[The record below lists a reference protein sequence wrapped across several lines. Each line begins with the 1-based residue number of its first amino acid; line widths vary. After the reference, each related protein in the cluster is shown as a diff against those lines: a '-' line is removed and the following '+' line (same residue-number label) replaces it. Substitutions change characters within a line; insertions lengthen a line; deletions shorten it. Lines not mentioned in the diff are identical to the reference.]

1 MGYETEFRGYL
12 KLSKPLTD
20 EQQRWFNDWSDIR
33 KQHYDSEK
41 LSNYYNGV
49 GSLDGEYGIN
59 GEFFGYIPTEVREL
73 YEEIKGWKI
82 MMEWRNG
89 KNPLMFPIEGKQND
103 PPSNQP
109 SLWCEWKIDGNILHF
124 RDDGGSRKFGYYL
137 EWLEYIRI
145 NILSK
150 WGIQF
155 EEGYSIDW
163 RGDDFEDVGRV
174 SYDDEGNQIV
184 NYLVF

>member
-1 MGYETEFRGYL
+1 MGYETQFEGYL
-12 KLSKPLTD
+12 ELSKPLTV

-41 LSNYYNGV
+41 LSHHFKGV

-59 GEFFGYIPTEVREL
+59 GEFFGYIPSEVREL
-73 YEEIKGWKI
+73 YEETEDWDCIEEWVEGEHP
-82 MMEWRNG
+82 MM
-89 KNPLMFPIEGKQND
+89 FSIEGMENY

-109 SLWCEWKIDGNILHF
+109 SLWCYWKIDGDILF
-124 RDDGGSRKFGYYL
+124 CGMDEGYGKFENYL
-137 EWLEYIRI
+137 DWLEYIRVK
-145 NILSK
+145 ILSK

-155 EEGYSIDW
+155 EEGNTIFW
-163 RGDDFEDVGRV
+163 RGDDFEDVGRF